1 MFKTNANLLRA
12 CLLDKDTFTF
22 AVLHNCVSLYN
33 KNNINEVH
41 QNVLGGDPYAIELM
55 KRVEKFNDAR
65 AAICDAFLSLNK
77 NECLE
82 TLQASEM
89 IEEHDMK
96 SKTLLVCSK
105 RRSTSKTFIIDRRK
119 LDPYKAFFYV
129 FHFDKIIKEKF
140 LGQLKKQKEKLA
152 ILSSMTFNMWL
163 LFTKYVVLLLDH
175 VQ

>member
-1 MFKTNANLLRA
+1 
-12 CLLDKDTFTF
+12 
-22 AVLHNCVSLYN
+22 
-33 KNNINEVH
+33 
-41 QNVLGGDPYAIELM
+41 M

-65 AAICDAFLSLNK
+65 TAICEAYLSSNK

-82 TLQASEM
+82 TLQTSEM

-163 LFTKYVVLLLDH
+163 LFTKNVVLLLD
-175 VQ
+175 QLQ